1 MRQFTSVA
9 LSATYLCL
17 ALIVALLL
25 WRNGGGWAAGVA
37 ALVGGLGLCFAV
49 HGLISQSLKLRALRK
64 ELDAVREAQRVML
77 SQMEQ
82 VDARMTEDADAVSDD
97 AGRSEALEGEVH
109 MLEDLVQR
117 MGQRLEERVSAGA
130 RQAPHEPTLRR
141 HQSAALLDTVREAL
155 AENRVDLY
163 LQPVVGL
170 PQRRT
175 VFYESYS
182 RLRDATGRVMMPAE
196 YLAVAE
202 PEGLVTSIDNLLLFR
217 CVQIVRRLAKQDR
230 KVGIFCNISIASLAD
245 ETFFP
250 QFLELLL
257 CDMQFPS
264 GIEIDRVDEEVGM
277 DVLTVCVG
285 ADQNFVSLIV
295 LGQLQRGRVSG
306 DRVDCFAFREALY
319 HVIEQYTVR
328 LVVEPLGGHE
338 IRVDR
343 FRLTVDTCDQLLP
356 LELGLFILHGIPHHG
371 AHASGGLAPLVVCEA
386 DDSHSLPALSF
397 KDHPYGTTEFRERP
411 TYAFQIDHGH
421 SSHVRQGDELVQ
433 ISADGLQLLQHFF
446 QAVDDHHLLSQAAGS
461 DVVAHGHPG
470 LLRQLLDGLPV
481 CGRHAGAEFNIFFHV
496 VSSKS

>member
-25 WRNGGGWAAGVA
+25 WRNGGGWAPGVA

-49 HGLISQSLKLRALRK
+49 HGLVAQSLKMRALRK

-77 SQMEQ
+77 AQMEQ
-82 VDARMTEDADAVSDD
+82 VDARMTEVAEAVSDD

-117 MGQRLEERVSAGA
+117 MGQRLEERVSASALHA
-130 RQAPHEPTLRR
+130 RYEPNPRR
-141 HQSAALLDTVREAL
+141 HHQSAALLDTVREAL

-182 RLRDATGRVMMPAE
+182 RLRDASGRVMMPAE

-245 ETFFP
+245 ESFFP
-250 QFLELLL
+250 QFLDLLAANRDL
-257 CDMQFPS
+257 A
-264 GIEIDRVDEEVGM
+264 
-277 DVLTVCVG
+277 G
-285 ADQNFVSLIV
+285 ALIFE
-295 LGQLQRGRVSG
+295 LGQAAFDARGSVEARNMGKLADLGFRFSLDKVTDLDIDFQDLARSDVKFLKIAAPFLLDELAETDEG
-306 DRVDCFAFREALY
+306 LILRSLPDLAAQDFASLTRRYGVEIVAEKVESERQIVD
-319 HVIEQYTVR
+319 I
-328 LVVEPLGGHE
+328 
-338 IRVDR
+338 
-343 FRLTVDTCDQLLP
+343 
-356 LELGLFILHGIPHHG
+356 LELDIAYGQGHLFGEPRAIRD
-371 AHASGGLAPLVVCEA
+371 AVLAEA
-386 DDSHSLPALSF
+386 DGPAAEPASY
-397 KDHPYGTTEFRERP
+397 DDPP
-411 TYAFQIDHGH
+411 
-421 SSHVRQGDELVQ
+421 VRTRGGVGVL
-433 ISADGLQLLQHFF
+433 ARRR
-446 QAVDDHHLLSQAAGS
+446 AA
-461 DVVAHGHPG
+461 AT
-470 LLRQLLDGLPV
+470 R
-481 CGRHAGAEFNIFFHV
+481 I
-496 VSSKS
+496 